1 MPSLPEGQW
10 VHYLTEVL
18 PMVKAT
24 ALYGHPEDPDAF
36 DEHYGKTH
44 VPLVEKMPNL
54 QRFEA
59 AKIVATPDGS
69 ELPYY
74 LIAELYFEDLEQLQ
88 DGFASD
94 EGQAVAADFQNF
106 VTGGVTLFFSEI
118 GA

>member
-1 MPSLPEGQW
+1 
-10 VHYLTEVL
+10 
-18 PMVKAT
+18 MVKAT

-44 VPLVEKMPNL
+44 VPLVEEMPNL

>member
-1 MPSLPEGQW
+1 
-10 VHYLTEVL
+10 
-18 PMVKAT
+18 MVKAT

-36 DEHYGKTH
+36 DEHYARTH

-59 AKIVATPDGS
+59 AKIVATPDSS

-106 VTGGVTLFFSEI
+106 ATGGVTLFFSEI
-118 GA
+118 GV

>member
-1 MPSLPEGQW
+1 
-10 VHYLTEVL
+10 
-18 PMVKAT
+18 MVKAT
-24 ALYGHPEDPDAF
+24 ALYGHPEKPDAF
-36 DEHYGKTH
+36 DEHYAKTH

-59 AKIVATPDGS
+59 AKVVATPDSS

-106 VTGGVTLFFSEI
+106 ATGGVTLFFSEI
-118 GA
+118 GV

>member
-1 MPSLPEGQW
+1 
-10 VHYLTEVL
+10 
-18 PMVKAT
+18 
-24 ALYGHPEDPDAF
+24 
-36 DEHYGKTH
+36 
-44 VPLVEKMPNL
+44 MPNL

-59 AKIVATPDGS
+59 AKVVATPDGS

-106 VTGGVTLFFSEI
+106 VTGGVTLFFSPRSARKHRLASPPLCVATSKNTPSTHP